1 MQALGGQVLDRSY
14 RAFISVSWVLIV
26 FLCVVLAAF
35 YLVYLNACT
44 ALYNIAL
51 LLLMCLLII
60 ITISTGIAAA
70 LTAKIYCMKRAG
82 RLEAAVLAPA
92 IRFLAPLIMF
102 VSAYMRVDG
111 DCVRKFF
118 IESNNIL
125 VSSLGRKYRAG
136 ELLVLLPHCL
146 QSTECNCR
154 VTLNMENCKE
164 CGKCDIGSLKA
175 LTRDK
180 GINAAVVTG
189 GTAARNIVKDW
200 SPKAIVS
207 VACERDLYSGIMDVL
222 PIPSL
227 GVLNERPNGPCNN
240 TKVDVKRLENC
251 INKLIE

>member
-1 MQALGGQVLDRSY
+1 MDKSY
-14 RAFISVSWVLIV
+14 RAFIFVSCMLTA
-26 FLCVVLAAF
+26 FLCAVLAAF
-35 YLVYLNACT
+35 YLVYMNAYA

-60 ITISTGIAAA
+60 ITVLTLIAVV
-70 LTAKIYCMKRAG
+70 LTAKIYVVKRAG
-82 RLEAAVLAPA
+82 RMEAAVLAPA

-111 DCVRKFF
+111 DCVRRFF

-125 VSSLGRKYRAG
+125 VGSLRRKYHAG
-136 ELLVLLPHCL
+136 ELLMLLPHCL
-146 QSTECNCR
+146 QSPECNCR

-164 CGKCDIGSLKA
+164 CGRCDIGRLKA
-175 LTRDK
+175 LARDK

-200 SPKAIVS
+200 NPKAIVS

-240 TKVDVKRLENC
+240 TRVDVKRLKDC
-251 INKLIE
+251 INILIG